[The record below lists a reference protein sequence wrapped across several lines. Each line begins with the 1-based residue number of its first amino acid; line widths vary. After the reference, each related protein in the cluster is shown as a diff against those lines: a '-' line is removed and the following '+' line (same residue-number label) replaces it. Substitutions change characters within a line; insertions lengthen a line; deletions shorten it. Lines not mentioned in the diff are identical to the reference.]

1 MLILCVLV
9 HVLYYAIFCC
19 FFFKQKT
26 AYEMR
31 ISDWSSD
38 VCSSDL
44 TRGDAA
50 FLFGSD
56 EEAND
61 ARCIEAFLKRQHGFS
76 SVVVAEPTDG
86 EAVLAHRGI
95 SSVLLRFKGQAGHAS
110 GAAAME
116 SNALHQA
123 MRWGTRA
130 LDLVE
135 GESHRRFG
143 GLTGLRFNVGRV
155 EGGNRKSVV

>member
-1 MLILCVLV
+1 
-9 HVLYYAIFCC
+9 
-19 FFFKQKT
+19 
-26 AYEMR
+26 MR

-44 TRGDAA
+44 
-50 FLFGSD
+50 
-56 EEAND
+56 
-61 ARCIEAFLKRQHGFS
+61 

-95 SSVLLRFKGQAGHAS
+95 SSVQLRFKGQAGHAS

-123 MRWGTRA
+123 MRWGAGA
-130 LDLVE
+130 LDFVE

-155 EGGNRKSVV
+155 EGGIKANGNGRAACREGGWEEGGKTGV